1 MAKQNRKAEIKR
13 EALKDREKIMAEDIL
28 STLKK
33 TSTAGR
39 GAYPSSNLS
48 PTLYIYTW
56 WEKLNQETILSFRAK
71 SPQPPV
77 EEEDEHFDD
86 TVVCLDTCK

>member
-1 MAKQNRKAEIKR
+1 MSLQETAKQNRKAEIKR

-39 GAYPSSNLS
+39 GS
-48 PTLYIYTW
+48 
-56 WEKLNQETILSFRAK
+56 
-71 SPQPPV
+71 
-77 EEEDEHFDD
+77 
-86 TVVCLDTCK
+86 